1 MNTTL
6 PSPVLGSSAAAGSTD
21 VGTTVT
27 TSLQALWFRFV
38 DFIPQ
43 LLGAIIVLI
52 IGFVLAY
59 IIAIVVRRMVQ
70 FTGIDNWAAR
80 AGINRQL
87 NLRETSRYALVS
99 NMVASIVRW
108 VIIIATIGLAANT
121 LQLTGVEAFIGT
133 ILGYIPN
140 VIVAI
145 IILTIGF
152 IAAQIVSRFVAVGEM
167 SLQISPRARQTLV
180 SISKWAIIAFS
191 IMAALIQLNII
202 PQLVEILFAGLV
214 FALSLAFGLGG
225 RDHAREWI
233 GEMRRSS

>member
-1 MNTTL
+1 MTN
-6 PSPVLGSSAAAGSTD
+6 STQD
-21 VGTTVT
+21 IGTSIAN
-27 TSLQALWFRFV
+27 SLQALLSRFI

-43 LLGAIIVLI
+43 LLAAVVVLIVGIVLAYVIAIIV
-52 IGFVLAY
+52 
-59 IIAIVVRRMVQ
+59 RRIVQ

-99 NMVASIVRW
+99 NMVASLVRW
-108 VIIIATIGLAANT
+108 IIIIGTVGLAANI
-121 LQLTGVEAFIGT
+121 LQLIGVEAFIGT

-152 IAAQIVSRFVAVGEM
+152 IAAQIVSKFVAVGELT
-167 SLQISPRARQTLV
+167 LQISPRARQTLV

-202 PQLVEILFAGLV
+202 PQLIEILFAGLV
-214 FALSLAFGLGG
+214 LALALAFGLGG